1 MYFTRYPVLSCE
13 QNKAI
18 WLATVSAVWY
28 DMCGTLWHSMVL
40 SYGQVWYGM
49 VWYGMVWYGMVWYG
63 MVWYGMVWYGM
74 VYGIECRK
82 IDSATQYYARKIFHF
97 AFYVKS

>member
-1 MYFTRYPVLSCE
+1 M
-13 QNKAI
+13 
-18 WLATVSAVWY
+18 
-28 DMCGTLWHSMVL
+28 DM
-40 SYGQVWYGM
+40 Q
-49 VWYGMVWYGMVWYG
+49 VWYGMVWYG